1 MSDDQWRGDDERTR
15 PGDGRRPG
23 RFEAAMDEFDD
34 EEFGGPLFGDESERP
49 AGADAPDF
57 EVTDRQPT
65 VAPADPVATASSES
79 HHEDDPDRPSL
90 SFGDD
95 DTGSLPHW
103 TEPPTG
109 DMPRIAPS
117 GATEGVDEELD
128 VWSSFTSES
137 PVWKEGDSVD
147 RPSGGSSV
155 TVAHEDVEAEPAA
168 DVPDASTPAVD
179 SADRAPAD
187 PTGELRWG
195 DDPSGDLEPHGADG
209 EYADASPGVITID
222 DQSSEPPGAARQPSR
237 ITIGTD
243 PSGMPRRPEP
253 SRRGGPQQRPPS
265 AAAPVGSDSRNLPM
279 AVFSGLLLAAAF
291 LALTLFVGPAGSLVF
306 VTVALG
312 IAGIEY
318 FGKVTEKGYRPA
330 VAPGVAAI
338 VAAPLAGYW
347 LGEFAL
353 PLVIV
358 FAFLASSL
366 GFIGATSI
374 ESGPMPNMAITML
387 GVVWIGIMGAYAGML
402 LDWSNVADVFGSG
415 GSWGTDTLV
424 LIAVGVV
431 ANDVGAYFVGRAFG
445 RTPLRAWISPGKSV
459 EGFLGG
465 TILTLIVMMII
476 GLQELSETWSD
487 TGDLLMLGVVISVFA
502 PLGDLTESMFKRNLD
517 VKDFGTL
524 VRGHGGVLDR
534 FDGFLFTLPAVYYLF
549 RVVAPQCA
557 ELNLPVC
564 PF

>member
-1 MSDDQWRGDDERTR
+1 MADDGWRDDERSR

-23 RFEAAMDEFDD
+23 RYESAMDEFDD
-34 EEFGGPLFGDESERP
+34 DEFGGPLFGDDSGRH
-49 AGADAPDF
+49 AAP
-57 EVTDRQPT
+57 VTDEQPT
-65 VAPADPVATASSES
+65 VAPSES
-79 HHEDDPDRPSL
+79 STL

-109 DMPRIAPS
+109 EMPRIESS
-117 GATEGVDEELD
+117 GRDDTGDEELD
-128 VWSSFTSES
+128 VWSTFTSES

-147 RPSGGSSV
+147 RPSG
-155 TVAHEDVEAEPAA
+155 VAAPGDDAVASGEVEA
-168 DVPDASTPAVD
+168 VDAGAPVA
-179 SADRAPAD
+179 APAD
-187 PTGELRWG
+187 PTGELRWE
-195 DDPSGDLEPHGADG
+195 DDPSGDLVTDVDTD
-209 EYADASPGVITID
+209 ADAGMASGPVVDPASGSPPSGRTGVVTISD
-222 DQSSEPPGAARQPSR
+222 GRNAEPPGTAREPSR

-243 PSGMPRRPEP
+243 PSGMPRRPDP
-253 SRRGGPQQRPPS
+253 ARRGGAPQRPPGAS
-265 AAAPVGSDSRNLPM
+265 GQPVGSDARSLPM
-279 AVFSGLLLAAAF
+279 AIASGLLLAAAF
-291 LALTLFVGPAGSLVF
+291 LALTLFIGPLGSMIF
-306 VTVALG
+306 VTAALG
-312 IAGIEY
+312 VAGVEY

-338 VAAPLAGYW
+338 VCAPLAGYW

-358 FAFLASSL
+358 LAFLAASV

-387 GVVWIGIMGAYAGML
+387 GVVWIGLLGSYAGL
-402 LDWSNVADVFGSG
+402 ILDWSNFAETFGRG
-415 GSWGTDTLV
+415 GDWGTDTLV
-424 LIAVGVV
+424 LVAVGVV

-445 RTPLRAWISPGKSV
+445 RTPLRGWISPGKSL

-465 TILTLIVMMII
+465 AILTLIVLLIV
-476 GLQELSETWSD
+476 GLQELSDTWSE
-487 TGDLLMLGVVISVFA
+487 TGDLLLLGVVISVFA

-517 VKDFGTL
+517 VKDFGTI

-549 RVVAPQCA
+549 RVLAPQCA
-557 ELNLPVC
+557 TLDLPVC